1 MVTNQTEYTWD
12 VSLLSKNYPLNMTMT
27 HAPQFANDSNLIWLN
42 FDGTFHK
49 QGGHQMPYTHDYFP
63 SIQHTHRE
71 QLWIHETMFNTLVS
85 SAADYYKGIQL
96 ASPAMNKN
104 LLMVLPEL
112 KSVCGDSCNFTFTIN
127 PRDKDNMVSLTM
139 AQGIVIGGPK
149 TMFDVELFAMTES
162 DAAPKSVLTF
172 ETAMQMKANFTM
184 SNVVF
189 YPVFKSTDFWNTTLT
204 KSSVKMGAHKYD
216 LVLDSV
222 CTLMGQTWNQMHKA
236 GISIA

>member
-1 MVTNQTEYTWD
+1 
-12 VSLLSKNYPLNMTMT
+12 
-27 HAPQFANDSNLIWLN
+27 
-42 FDGTFHK
+42 
-49 QGGHQMPYTHDYFP
+49 
-63 SIQHTHRE
+63 
-71 QLWIHETMFNTLVS
+71 
-85 SAADYYKGIQL
+85 
-96 ASPAMNKN
+96 MNKN

-172 ETAMQMKANFTM
+172 ETAMQMNGNFTM

-189 YPVFKSTDFWNTTLT
+189 FPVFKSTDFWNTTLT
-204 KSSVKMGAHKYD
+204 NSTVTMGAHKYD

-222 CTLMGQTWNQMHKA
+222 CTLMGQTWNQMHKV
-236 GISIA
+236 GIPIGDLDPDLAMIGGLI